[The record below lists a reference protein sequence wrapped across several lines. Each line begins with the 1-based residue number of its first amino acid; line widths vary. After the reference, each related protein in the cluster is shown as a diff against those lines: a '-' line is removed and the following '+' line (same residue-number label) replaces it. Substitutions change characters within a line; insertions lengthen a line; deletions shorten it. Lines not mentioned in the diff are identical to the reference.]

1 MKPVVFHE
9 EANVEVL
16 DAIRYY
22 DTKASGLGLSLLIE
36 IESAAETIGRH
47 PESCALISAT
57 IRHKPLRR
65 FPFSLFYAIE
75 PDQIRILAVGHQRRR
90 PGYWHHRLS

>member
-9 EANVEVL
+9 VANVELL
-16 DAIRYY
+16 DAVRYY
-22 DTKASGLGLSLLIE
+22 DTKAIGLGLSLLLE
-36 IESAAETIGRH
+36 IESAVEEIRLH
-47 PESCALISAT
+47 PESCALISAL

-75 PDQIRILAVGHQRRR
+75 PDRIRILAVGHQRRR
-90 PGYWHHRLS
+90 PGYWRHRLT